1 MKAIL
6 NFFETVGLNSVF
18 GNLAGMGFLRRIRC
32 NTLRYYTLQLLLPT
46 LIFLGEPA
54 FAAPQ
59 TVEFWTMSMKPKFI
73 PYFQNLVQKFEQQHP
88 DVQIEWVDFPW
99 DILQLK
105 LITAIAAGT
114 PPALV
119 NINVPWAEEYERDSL
134 IVPVDAMMLHKD
146 RYSTVA
152 LEDLTFNGHIYGFP
166 HYSNVNVIA
175 YNTSIFAD
183 AGLTRP
189 PISLDEELAW
199 SRQIYAR
206 TGKAGY
212 APTLGK
218 MDSFF
223 LQQGLPII
231 QNGHAVFNT
240 PQHVALVKKLADTYQ
255 AGGLLK
261 DKLFSE
267 DSFPAVI
274 DAYKGG
280 RLGMMVS
287 AATALRRIQVD
298 AKDVYAVTKVASAPM
313 GPTNIADGGWMFH
326 YAVPRGVNPKLYPAI
341 AQFADFLT
349 NDENQLE
356 FAKIAGVMPTTIKA
370 LEDPYF
376 MQVEAHAG
384 AVEQAKPIAA
394 ASMKYSRSIY
404 VAGLEDYDEMR
415 RVLVK
420 AVEAGMTG
428 KEDIKTALD
437 EAVVI
442 WNKKLAVE
450 NKRK

>member
-1 MKAIL
+1 MNTAW
-6 NFFETVGLNSVF
+6 
-18 GNLAGMGFLRRIRC
+18 LASFCKKIGM
-32 NTLRYYTLQLLLPT
+32 TALLL
-46 LIFLGEPA
+46 LAACAFSLPA
-54 FAAPQ
+54 SASPERQ
-59 TVEFWTMSMKPKFI
+59 KIEFWTLSMKPKFI
-73 PYFQNLVQKFEQQHP
+73 PYFQQVVHQFELLHP
-88 DVQIEWVDFPW
+88 DIQVEWVDFPW

-114 PPALV
+114 PPSLV
-119 NINVPWAEEYERDSL
+119 NLNVPCAEEYARDSL
-134 IVPVDAMMLHKD
+134 IVPVDAMMLNKAM
-146 RYSTVA
+146 YSRVA

-175 YNTSIFAD
+175 YNTAIFAE
-183 AGLTRP
+183 AGLTVAP
-189 PISLDEELAW
+189 KSLDEELAF

-218 MDSFF
+218 IDSFF
-223 LQQGLPII
+223 LQQGLAII
-231 QNGHAVFNT
+231 EGRRAVFNS
-240 PQHVALVKKLADTYQ
+240 PQHVALVKKLADAYQ

-287 AATALRRIQVD
+287 APTAIKRIQID
-298 AKDVYAVTKVASAPM
+298 AKDVYAVTKVAPAPL
-313 GPTNIADGGWMFH
+313 GPTHIADGGWMFH
-326 YAVPRGVNPKLYPAI
+326 YAVPRGVDPRLYPAI
-341 AQFADFLT
+341 AKFADFLT
-349 NDENQLE
+349 NDANQLE
-356 FAKIAGVMPTTIKA
+356 FARIAGVMPTTVKA
-370 LEDPYF
+370 LADPYF
-376 MQVEAHAG
+376 MQVGPNAG
-384 AVEQAKPIAA
+384 ADEQARPIAA
-394 ASMKYSRSIY
+394 ESMKYSRSVY

-428 KEDIKTALD
+428 KQDVKKALD

-442 WNKKLAVE
+442 WNKKLA
-450 NKRK
+450 KRV

>member
-1 MKAIL
+1 MKNIGLKRMSKAI
-6 NFFETVGLNSVF
+6 SVT
-18 GNLAGMGFLRRIRC
+18 LAAF
-32 NTLRYYTLQLLLPT
+32 LLLVQVS
-46 LIFLGEPA
+46 LINPA
-54 FAAPQ
+54 NANPVVQ
-59 TVEFWTMSMKPKFI
+59 QKIEFWTLSMKPKFI
-73 PYFQNLVQKFEQQHP
+73 PYFQRVVQQFEAAHP
-88 DVQIEWVDFPW
+88 GIKVEWVDFPW

-114 PPALV
+114 PPDLV
-119 NINVPWAEEYERDSL
+119 NLNVPWAEEYARDDL
-134 IVPVDAMMLHKD
+134 IVPVDAMM
-146 RYSTVA
+146 RNRSMYNSVA
-152 LEDLTFNGHIYGFP
+152 LEDLTFNGHVYGFP
-166 HYSNVNVIA
+166 FYSNVNVIA
-175 YNTSIFAD
+175 YNSAIFAE
-183 AGLTRP
+183 AGLKNP
-189 PISLDEELAW
+189 PTSLDEELAYA
-199 SRQIYAR
+199 RQIYAK

-223 LQQGLPII
+223 MQQGLDVLK
-231 QNGHAVFNT
+231 NGHAVFNS

-255 AGGLLK
+255 SGGLLK

-267 DSFPAVI
+267 DSFPSVI

-287 AATALRRIQVD
+287 AATALRRVEVD
-298 AKDVYAVTKVASAPM
+298 AKDIYAVTRVAPAPM
-313 GPTNIADGGWMFH
+313 GPTHIADGGWMFH
-326 YAVPRGVNPKLYPAI
+326 YAVPRGVEPSLYPAI
-341 AQFADFLT
+341 AQLAEFLT

-356 FAKIAGVMPTTIKA
+356 FAKIAGVMPTTVKA
-370 LEDPYF
+370 LADPYF
-376 MQVEAHAG
+376 MQVSAHDG

-394 ASMKYSRSIY
+394 ASMKYSRSVY

-428 KEDIKTALD
+428 KEDIKQALD

-442 WNKKLAVE
+442 WNKKLQVE
-450 NKRK
+450 NSRGSGK

>member
-1 MKAIL
+1 MNTAW
-6 NFFETVGLNSVF
+6 
-18 GNLAGMGFLRRIRC
+18 LASFCKKIGM
-32 NTLRYYTLQLLLPT
+32 TALLL
-46 LIFLGEPA
+46 LAACAFSLPA
-54 FAAPQ
+54 SASPERQ
-59 TVEFWTMSMKPKFI
+59 KIEFWTLSMKPKFI
-73 PYFQNLVQKFEQQHP
+73 PYFQQVVHQFELLHP
-88 DVQIEWVDFPW
+88 DIQVEWVDFPW

-114 PPALV
+114 PPSLV
-119 NINVPWAEEYERDSL
+119 NLNVPWAEEYARDSL
-134 IVPVDAMMLHKD
+134 IVPVDAMMLNKAM
-146 RYSTVA
+146 YSRVA

-175 YNTSIFAD
+175 YNTAIFAE
-183 AGLTRP
+183 AGLTAAP
-189 PISLDEELAW
+189 KSLDEELAF

-218 MDSFF
+218 IDSFF
-223 LQQGLPII
+223 LQQGLAII
-231 QNGHAVFNT
+231 EGRRAVFNS
-240 PQHVALVKKLADTYQ
+240 PQHVALVKKLADAYQ

-287 AATALRRIQVD
+287 APTAIKRIQID
-298 AKDVYAVTKVASAPM
+298 AKDVYAVTKVAPAPL
-313 GPTNIADGGWMFH
+313 GPTHIADGGWMFH
-326 YAVPRGVNPKLYPAI
+326 YAVPRGVDPRLYPAI
-341 AQFADFLT
+341 AKFADFLT
-349 NDENQLE
+349 NDANQLE
-356 FAKIAGVMPTTIKA
+356 FARIAGVMPTTVKA
-370 LEDPYF
+370 LADPYF
-376 MQVEAHAG
+376 MQVAPNAG
-384 AVEQAKPIAA
+384 ADEQARPIAA
-394 ASMKYSRSIY
+394 ESMKYSRSVY

-428 KEDIKTALD
+428 KQDVKKALD

-442 WNKKLAVE
+442 WNKKLA
-450 NKRK
+450 KRV

>member
-1 MKAIL
+1 MRVQSIQTL
-6 NFFETVGLNSVF
+6 FSIVF
-18 GNLAGMGFLRRIRC
+18 AAC
-32 NTLRYYTLQLLLPT
+32 LLLACNQ
-46 LIFLGEPA
+46 EPVSERG
-54 FAAPQ
+54 Q
-59 TVEFWTMSMKPKFI
+59 TPRPVRQQHIEFWTLSMKPKFI
-73 PYFQNLVQKFEQQHP
+73 PYFQNMVQQFEALHP
-88 DVQIEWVDFPW
+88 DIKVEWVDFPW

-114 PPALV
+114 PPSLV
-119 NINVPWAEEYERDSL
+119 NLNVPWAEEYARDSL
-134 IVPVDAMMLHKD
+134 IVPVDGMMRNQAM
-146 RYSTVA
+146 YSKVA

-175 YNTSIFAD
+175 YNTAIFAE
-183 AGLTRP
+183 AGLKAP
-189 PISLDEELAW
+189 PKTLDEELAFA
-199 SRQIYAR
+199 RQIYAR

-218 MDSFF
+218 IDSYF

-231 QNGHAVFNT
+231 THGRAAFNS

-280 RLGMMVS
+280 RLGMLVS
-287 AATALRRIQVD
+287 APTALRRIELD
-298 AKDVYAVTKVASAPM
+298 AKDVYAATNVAPAPL
-313 GPTNIADGGWMFH
+313 GPTQIADGGWMFH
-326 YAVPRGVNPKLYPAI
+326 YAVPRGVDPKLYPAI
-341 AQFADFLT
+341 GLFAEFLT

-356 FAKIAGVMPTTIKA
+356 FAKIAGVMPTTVKA
-370 LEDPYF
+370 LADPYF
-376 MQVEAHAG
+376 VAVEQQAG

-394 ASMKYSRSIY
+394 ASMKYSRSVY

-420 AVEAGMTG
+420 AVEGGMTG
-428 KEDIKTALD
+428 KQDIKQALD
-437 EAVVI
+437 EAAAI
-442 WNKKLAVE
+442 WNKKLT
-450 NKRK
+450 KRN